1 MFFFIDS
8 EKSVLPSTSSAANPL
23 GVPVEVENNI
33 LFPFAVCLLLSLL
46 FFFLKFIFEKYFFNE
61 NEMDFI
67 FSLAS
72 GMLMFLEP
80 FGIVAKSV
88 VFYYDFSDFCVCVF
102 KYTFEQG

>member
-1 MFFFIDS
+1 
-8 EKSVLPSTSSAANPL
+8 
-23 GVPVEVENNI
+23 
-33 LFPFAVCLLLSLL
+33 
-46 FFFLKFIFEKYFFNE
+46 
-61 NEMDFI
+61 MDFI